1 MTNQNLTLT
10 KLQTLNPSLFIESV
24 FSPSFTNYGKIL
36 ELNCSKDLIS
46 KLEKDTSIPDKGNV
60 YIPYIR
66 EWEDSKIFNE
76 ISPHFN
82 EDIEIGYCNGQN
94 TELNALEWH
103 SCNEI
108 NIYSTPVV
116 LFLAKL
122 KNLDNNF
129 KLDSKKVKTFYVPK
143 NTAILLYNSTL
154 HFAPCKVEKDGFKAI
169 IILSNLTNTELENNK
184 VNFTV
189 DKKYEQFLFK
199 NNKFIICHKDATS
212 LTKQSVKPNI
222 IGTNLKLTI

>member
-1 MTNQNLTLT
+1 LTNKNLTLM

-24 FSPSFTNYGKIL
+24 FSPSFTKYGKIL
-36 ELNCSKDLIS
+36 DLNCSKDLIS
-46 KLEKDTSIPDKGNV
+46 KLDKDTTIPEKGNV

-66 EWEDSKIFNE
+66 EWENDKIFNE
-76 ISPHFN
+76 ISSHFD
-82 EDIEIGYCNGQN
+82 EEIEIGYCNGQN

-122 KNLDNNF
+122 SDLDDNF
-129 KLDSKKVKTFYVPK
+129 KIDSSKVKTFYVPK
-143 NTAILLYNSTL
+143 NTAIVLYNSTL
-154 HFAPCKVEKDGFKAI
+154 HFAPCKVEKEGFKAI
-169 IILSNLTNTELENNK
+169 IILSNLTNTELEENNVK
-184 VNFTV
+184 FNV
-189 DKKYEQFLFK
+189 DKKYEQFILK
-199 NNKFIICHKDATS
+199 NNKYIICHKDATY
-212 LTKQSVKPNI
+212 LTKQGVKPNI